1 MDIVG
6 REREIEALEN
16 CYASDKSEFVAVYGR
31 RRVGKTYLIKTL
43 FKNRLAFYAT
53 GILGGNN
60 ETQLN
65 AWNAEIR
72 QLGIEGVSDANH
84 WMDAFRN
91 LFKAVEQISK
101 RGTMKKV
108 ILFLDEVPWMSAQHS
123 EFLPGLDYFWNRWA
137 SVRDDVLLII
147 CGSAAAWITEN
158 IVNNTGG
165 LHNRLTRHIVLD
177 PFNLYESELYY
188 KRQNIP
194 MTRYQIAEAYMIF
207 GGIPYYMDQ
216 FQPQLSLYQ
225 NVDAIYF
232 APNAELRDEF
242 TNLYRSLFKNAD
254 VYMRVIEVLAKKG
267 AGTTRSELIG
277 TDGMADGGTLTK
289 ILRDLTLSGFV
300 REYLSFGKKKKDSL
314 YQLVDFFSLFD
325 IRFRS
330 KRAEHSSDF
339 WLRFS
344 TTPAYSAW
352 SGFAFEK
359 LCLLHLTQIRKKL
372 GISGVLTSA
381 FSWIGK
387 GDDTGAQIDLVIDR
401 SDNVINLCEIKFS
414 SGEYQIDKKY
424 SELLRNKRTVFTNAT
439 HSRKAAMTTMV
450 TTFGLKKNIYSAE
463 IVSQVVL
470 DDLFEAK
477 S

>member
-344 TTPAYSAW
+344 TTPAQCPVCYA
-352 SGFAFEK
+352 
-359 LCLLHLTQIRKKL
+359 
-372 GISGVLTSA
+372 
-381 FSWIGK
+381 
-387 GDDTGAQIDLVIDR
+387 
-401 SDNVINLCEIKFS
+401 
-414 SGEYQIDKKY
+414 
-424 SELLRNKRTVFTNAT
+424 
-439 HSRKAAMTTMV
+439 
-450 TTFGLKKNIYSAE
+450 
-463 IVSQVVL
+463 
-470 DDLFEAK
+470 
-477 S
+477 

>member
-16 CYASDKSEFVAVYGR
+16 CYESDRSEFVAVYGR
-31 RRVGKTYLIKTL
+31 RRVGKTFLVKTL

-53 GILGGNN
+53 GVLGGDN

-65 AWNAEIR
+65 AWNFEIR
-72 QLGIEGVSDANH
+72 QLGFEGITDANN
-84 WMDAFRN
+84 WMDAFNN
-91 LFKAVEQISK
+91 LFKVVDQISK

-108 ILFLDEVPWMSAQHS
+108 TIFLDEVPWMAAQHS
-123 EFLPGLDYFWNRWA
+123 DFLSGLDYFWNRRA
-137 SVRDDVLLII
+137 SGRDDVLLII
-147 CGSAAAWITEN
+147 CGSAATWITEN
-158 IVNNTGG
+158 VVNNTGG
-165 LHNRLTRHIVLD
+165 LHNRLTRHIFLS
-177 PFNLYESELYY
+177 PFNLYESEQYY

-232 APNAELRDEF
+232 AQNAELRDEF
-242 TNLYRSLFKNAD
+242 ANLYRSLFKNAD
-254 VYMRVIEVLAKKG
+254 AYMRVIEALAKKG
-267 AGTTRSELIG
+267 SGMTRSELIG
-277 TDGMADGGTLTK
+277 VDGISNGGTLTK

-300 REYLSFGKKKKDSL
+300 REYISFGKKKKDSL
-314 YQLVDFFSLFD
+314 YQLIDFFSLFD

-330 KRAEHSSDF
+330 RRAEYASDF

-344 TTPAYSAW
+344 TTSAYGAW

-359 LCLLHLTQIRKKL
+359 LCLLHLSQIRKKL

-381 FSWIGK
+381 FSWVGK
-387 GDDTGAQIDLVIDR
+387 DDDLGTQIDLVIDR
-401 SDNVINLCEIKFS
+401 SDKVINLCEIKFS

-439 HSRKAAMTTMV
+439 NTRKAAITTMI

-463 IVSQVVL
+463 IVSEVVL
-470 DDLFEAK
+470 NDLFEAQL
-477 S
+477 

>member
-1 MDIVG
+1 MDIIG

-16 CYASDKSEFVAVYGR
+16 CYASDRSEFVAVYGR
-31 RRVGKTYLIKTL
+31 RRVGKTFLVKTL
-43 FKNRLAFYAT
+43 FKGRLAFYAT
-53 GILGGNN
+53 GILGGSRK
-60 ETQLN
+60 TQLD
-65 AWNAEIR
+65 AWNSEIR
-72 QLGIEGVSDANH
+72 QLGLEGVTDANN
-84 WMDAFRN
+84 WMEAFRN
-91 LFKAVEQISK
+91 LFRAVEQISK
-101 RGTMKKV
+101 RGTARKV
-108 ILFLDEVPWMSAQHS
+108 TIFLDKVPWMSTQNS
-123 EFLPGLDYFWNRWA
+123 DFLPGLDYFWNRWA
-137 SVRDDVLLII
+137 SGRDDVLLII
-147 CGSAAAWITEN
+147 CGSAATWITEN

-165 LHNRLTRHIVLD
+165 LHNRLTRHIYLN
-177 PFNLYESELYY
+177 PFNLYECEQYY
-188 KRQNIP
+188 KRHNIQ

-232 APNAELRDEF
+232 AQNAELRDEF
-242 TNLYRSLFKNAD
+242 ANLYRSLFKNAD
-254 VYMRVIEVLAKKG
+254 AYMRVVEALAKKG
-267 AGTTRSELIG
+267 SGMTRCELTG
-277 TDGMADGGTLTK
+277 ADGISDGGTLTR

-300 REYLSFGKKKKDSL
+300 REYTSFGKKKKDSL

-344 TTPAYSAW
+344 TTAAYNAW

-359 LCLLHLTQIRKKL
+359 LCLLHLPQIRKKL

-381 FSWIGK
+381 FSWVGK
-387 GDDTGAQIDLVIDR
+387 DDDSGTQIDLVIDR

-424 SELLRNKRTVFTNAT
+424 SELLRRKRSVFASAT
-439 HSRKAAMTTMV
+439 DSRKAAMITMV

-463 IVSQVVL
+463 IASQVVL
-470 DDLFEAK
+470 NDLFE
-477 S
+477 